1 MLTEKLHFRS
11 TDVRAEERF
20 ERWREYMASTH
31 APMDLHSPHRQDFR
45 AELRVVELGA
55 LAVWPASYQAL
66 TFHRS
71 PKLVRQSD
79 PDTCHVSLVVSGGGE
94 AAWGK
99 HGTSYG
105 RYDLHVTVSST
116 PVRIRAEP
124 DVEGGLVRSLG
135 VEVPRGAIPLPARH
149 VDRVVGRRL
158 SGREGPGALLALA
171 LTQLSRRRC
180 GYQPSDAPR
189 LELVLLDLLTAL
201 FARACDEEAAQPA
214 ENRSRILRLRIRA
227 FIQQNLADPELCPA
241 LVASAHHISVRYLHR
256 LFEDEPETVAQSIR
270 RQRLAGA
277 RRDLVDPALSATP
290 VCDIAAR
297 WGFRHHAVFTR
308 AFREAFGTSP
318 SEHRERASNTQ
329 LPSGT
334 PLP

>member
-1 MLTEKLHFRS
+1 MLREKLHFRS
-11 TDVRAEERF
+11 TDVPAEERF
-20 ERWREYMASTH
+20 DQWREYMARTH

-66 TFHRS
+66 TFDRS
-71 PKLVRQSD
+71 PRLVRQSD
-79 PDTCHVSLVVSGGGE
+79 PETCHVSLVVSGE
-94 AAWGK
+94 AEAMWGK
-99 HGTSYG
+99 CATSYS
-105 RYDLHVTVSST
+105 RYDLHTTVSST
-116 PVRIRAEP
+116 PVRIRAQP
-124 DVEGGLVRSLG
+124 AAGHGLVRSLG

-149 VDRVVGRRL
+149 VDRMVGRRL

-171 LTQLSRRRC
+171 LTQLSRRTS

-201 FARACDEEAAQPA
+201 FARACDEGAAQPP
-214 ENRSRILRLRIRA
+214 ESRSRMLRLRIRA

-277 RRDLVDPALSATP
+277 RRDLADPALMATP

-308 AFREAFGTSP
+308 AFREAFGMSP
-318 SEHRERASNTQ
+318 SEHRAIALTTQ
-329 LPSGT
+329 P
-334 PLP
+334 PA